1 MADFDPGRNIVRA
14 STIAGGSASDTH
26 QFSGSVVLH
35 NVDLGTAAAD
45 SNLQLDANGTII
57 RTAAGGGAS
66 LTVKEVDGAPTV
78 AGVST
83 IIVSNG
89 TLTDD
94 GGGEV
99 TLTTGGGGGGAPSNP
114 VNSVQFNDAGAFGGD
129 AQFSWTGTTLN
140 VTGTT
145 FLSGTVSGQP
155 TLNIS
160 GSGPYGAGS
169 ATVVIDE
176 DKDASLIVGEAHM
189 GNGGSPG
196 LAYFGHKDKIGA
208 SAAAVIQFST
218 GQTHLNAPQGSH
230 CKLSVNAGTVV
241 WCNGT
246 QPDPMY
252 QSLSLGAAST
262 TAQWVGGNMLATYP
276 VDITVPTRIGSAPA
290 NAHLVTGSLSV
301 SGGLGIQLSK
311 SSDATIN
318 LDSTT
323 DYFVVCTRD
332 GAVTVNLPAAAD
344 AIPGSMFI
352 IKDGLGTN
360 RGSGGKAIIVSS
372 SGDPSDVI
380 DGTGAVGGYDSQ
392 LTMAQGFGADQFIS
406 DGVNTW
412 YSY

>member
-1 MADFDPGRNIVRA
+1 MSDFTPGRTIVRA
-14 STIAGGSASDTH
+14 STIAGGSSTDTH

-35 NVDLGTAAAD
+35 NVDLAAAAAD

-57 RTAAGGGAS
+57 RTAPGGGAA

-99 TLTTGGGGGGAPSNP
+99 TLTTGGGGTPSNP
-114 VNSVQFNDAGAFGGD
+114 VNSVQFNEAGSFGGD
-129 AQFSWTGTTLN
+129 AEFSWTGTTLH

-145 FLSGTVSGQP
+145 SLSGTLNLTG
-155 TLNIS
+155 TLNITHDDES
-160 GSGPYGAGS
+160 TPMLVMAGDEAAAQIGKAKVGSDLHS
-169 ATVVIDE
+169 AIDTYAMFAHADQYTTGGHALRQLNTGDTHINSTTTVQFRLSSNPQM
-176 DKDASLIVGEAHM
+176 AMNNTGLFGF
-189 GNGGSPG
+189 GPG
-196 LAYFGHKDKIGA
+196 LAA
-208 SAAAVIQFST
+208 
-218 GQTHLNAPQGSH
+218 
-230 CKLSVNAGTVV
+230 
-241 WCNGT
+241 
-246 QPDPMY
+246 
-252 QSLSLGAAST
+252 
-262 TAQWVGGNMLATYP
+262 
-276 VDITVPTRIGSAPA
+276 APA
-290 NAHLVTGSLSV
+290 SIDKLLDVSGTTRLGHDPSDTHQITGSV
-301 SGGLGIQLSK
+301 SISGAFGIQLSK

-318 LDSTT
+318 LNSST

-332 GAVTVNLPAAAD
+332 GAVTVNLPAAAS

-360 RGSGGKAIIVSS
+360 RAALGKEITVSS
-372 SGDPSDVI
+372 SGDLSDVI
-380 DGTGAVGGYDSQ
+380 DGPGGVGGGTD
-392 LTMAQGFGADQFIS
+392 LEMNNAFEADQFIS